1 MRLLKEILVKTIA
14 VIPFLFLALPAF
26 GQDTATRRQSLAT
39 AGVNVTQAPSAT
51 KPAKAGTPSASP
63 QQAGPASTAK
73 IDPAKEA
80 AIRKLFEIQ
89 GTRKAMEQV
98 ISGMGENM
106 KPTLQKMLPPGDYQE
121 KLIGLFFEKFQSKL
135 KVDDLVALSIPVYDK
150 YFSKEDIDGIT
161 QFYQTPIGK
170 KVLSVLPQVLI
181 ESQTSAMHMG
191 EEIGRQSMMEV
202 LAEHPDIEKALE
214 EAGARKN

>member
-1 MRLLKEILVKTIA
+1 MPQLKEIFVKTA
-14 VIPFLFLALPAF
+14 ASFVFLWLAPLAF
-26 GQDTATRRQSLAT
+26 GQAP
-39 AGVNVTQAPSAT
+39 VTVKPVPAPKKTQEQAP
-51 KPAKAGTPSASP
+51 PSA
-63 QQAGPASTAK
+63 AK
-73 IDPAKEA
+73 VDPAKEA
-80 AIRKLFEIQ
+80 SIRRLFEIQ

-98 ISGMGENM
+98 ISGMSENM

-121 KLIGLFFEKFQSKL
+121 KLISLFFEKFQSKL
-135 KVDDLVALSIPVYDK
+135 KVDDLVALSMPVYDK
-150 YFSKEDIDGIT
+150 YFSKEDIDGLI

-202 LAEHPDIEKALE
+202 LAEHPDIAKALE

>member
-1 MRLLKEILVKTIA
+1 VKT
-14 VIPFLFLALPAF
+14 LALISFLCLASPAF
-26 GQDTATRRQSLAT
+26 GQGTVTSQTAPPPKTTQE
-39 AGVNVTQAPSAT
+39 QAP
-51 KPAKAGTPSASP
+51 PSA
-63 QQAGPASTAK
+63 AK
-73 IDPAKEA
+73 IDPQKEA
-80 AIRKLFEIQ
+80 AIHKLFEIQ

-98 ISGMGENM
+98 ISGMSENM
-106 KPTLQKMLPPGDYQE
+106 KPTLAKMLPPGDYQE
-121 KLIGLFFEKFQSKL
+121 KLISLFFEKFQSKL

-150 YFSKEDIDGIT
+150 YFSKEDVDGLI
-161 QFYQTPIGK
+161 QFYQTPVGK

>member
-1 MRLLKEILVKTIA
+1 MKTA
-14 VIPFLFLALPAF
+14 ASFVFLWLAPLAF
-26 GQDTATRRQSLAT
+26 GQAP
-39 AGVNVTQAPSAT
+39 VTVKPVPAPKKTQEQAP
-51 KPAKAGTPSASP
+51 PSA
-63 QQAGPASTAK
+63 AK
-73 IDPAKEA
+73 VDPAKEA
-80 AIRKLFEIQ
+80 SIRRLFEIQ

-98 ISGMGENM
+98 ISGMSENM

-121 KLIGLFFEKFQSKL
+121 KLISLFFEKFQSKL
-135 KVDDLVALSIPVYDK
+135 KVDDLVALSMPVYDK
-150 YFSKEDIDGIT
+150 YFSKEDIDGLI

-202 LAEHPDIEKALE
+202 LAEHPDIAKALE